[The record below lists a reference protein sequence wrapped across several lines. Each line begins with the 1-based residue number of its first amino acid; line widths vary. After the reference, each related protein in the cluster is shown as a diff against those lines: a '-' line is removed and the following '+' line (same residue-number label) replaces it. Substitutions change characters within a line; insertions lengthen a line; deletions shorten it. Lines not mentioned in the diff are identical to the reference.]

1 MFIKKHVSSVVKQ
14 FVPELRPVRDDHH
27 RARIVPTCKLTDETW
42 TNDEYRYRRTLMK
55 ALHTYADVYLM
66 MIITQALHRFIYV
79 KLHSICI
86 DIVD

>member
-1 MFIKKHVSSVVKQ
+1 MKHGHMMNTQ
-14 FVPELRPVRDDHH
+14 YQYRLMLR
-27 RARIVPTCKLTDETW
+27 T
-42 TNDEYRYRRTLMK
+42 